1 MDKKNCKELSNA
13 ELKLYMKSL
22 QDEFEGKKLSLR
34 KICDEM
40 DAIEQEYLR
49 AKNESE
55 IRKNLF
61 V

>member
-1 MDKKNCKELSNA
+1 MEKKNCKELSNA
-13 ELKLYMKSL
+13 ELKLYLKSL
-22 QDEFEGKKLSLR
+22 QDKFEGKKLSLR

>member
-22 QDEFEGKKLSLR
+22 QDEFEGKKLSLQ

-40 DAIEQEYLR
+40 DAIEQEYLW